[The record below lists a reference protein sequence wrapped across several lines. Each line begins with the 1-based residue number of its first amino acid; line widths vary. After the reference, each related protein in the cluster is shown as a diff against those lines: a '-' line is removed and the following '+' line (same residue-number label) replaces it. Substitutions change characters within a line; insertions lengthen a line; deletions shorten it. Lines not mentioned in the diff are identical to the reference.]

1 MDDDDD
7 VNSDMQSPHKKG
19 APSVISYRS
28 LSSLSN

>member
-7 VNSDMQSPHKKG
+7 VNSDIHSPIKKG